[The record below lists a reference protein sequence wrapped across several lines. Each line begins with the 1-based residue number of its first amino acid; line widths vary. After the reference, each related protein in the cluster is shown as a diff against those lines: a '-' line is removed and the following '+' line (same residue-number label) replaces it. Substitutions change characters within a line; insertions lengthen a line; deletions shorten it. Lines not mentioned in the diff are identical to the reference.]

1 MRLKSVS
8 AAHGVLWVRS
18 GFRVFFDRPLAFAG
32 LFAAFL
38 FGATVLLLLPVVG
51 PLLLLAALPLVS
63 QGFMLATQRA
73 LGGTTPM
80 ADVFIEPMRS
90 AKPRVAAMVKLGL
103 LYAGASFFIMW
114 MSGVVDGG
122 AFGEL
127 QDALT
132 ASTPDQAQIEA
143 LLADPRLRDGMLVRL
158 ILASVMSIPFWH
170 APALTHWDGQGPAQA
185 LFSSTLACWRNR
197 GAFAVFGVTWAVLI
211 TLLALIITTLFT
223 AFDAQ
228 ALVPMAVLPAGM
240 MFSTVFYASVYFTF
254 TDCFEQAP
262 EPAEMIGSTSA

>member
-1 MRLKSVS
+1 MRLKTVP
-8 AAHGVLWVRS
+8 AGHGMRWVRN

-38 FGATVLLLLPVVG
+38 FGVTVLLLLPVLG

-63 QGFMLATQRA
+63 QGFMLATKRA

-90 AKPRVAAMVKLGL
+90 DKSRVAAMVKLGL
-103 LYAGASFFIMW
+103 LYAGASFLIMW
-114 MSGVVDGG
+114 LSGVIDGG

-127 QDALT
+127 QEALT
-132 ASTPDQAQIEA
+132 TGTPDQAQIEA

-158 ILASVMSIPFWH
+158 TLAALMSVPFWH

-185 LFSSTLACWRNR
+185 LFSSTIACWRNR
-197 GAFAVFGVTWAVLI
+197 GAFAVYGVTWALL
-211 TLLALIITTLFT
+211 TLLLSLIITTLFT

-228 ALVPMAVLPAGM
+228 ALVPMAVLPAFM
-240 MFSTVFYASVYFTF
+240 MFSTVFYVSLYFTF
-254 TDCFEQAP
+254 TDCFEQTP
-262 EPAEMIGSTSA
+262 DHAEVIGSASA